1 MSQAAAPE
9 VTQVDVSMNENQCNS
24 CLCYATDHVQDSKIL
39 CFQQFDIE
47 IKFEN
52 EGHGNDLRLCVLICV
67 LE

>member
-24 CLCYATDHVQDSKIL
+24 CL